1 MNFELILKDL
11 KPSQE
16 EIDAVGETSDKVID
30 FINDTCE

>member
-16 EIDAVGETSDKVID
+16 EIDAVGETSDKDRKSVV
-30 FINDTCE
+30 